1 MRTSLTTTIAAILA
15 AATISSS
22 AFANDK
28 PYEPYSYQGFG
39 TASCSVFNKHAR
51 DGMWLSE
58 FHSWTQGMIS
68 GLNYDSVKED
78 GSYQDLH
85 SLTVDEQK
93 NVLITYCRQHPEEQ
107 FMGAIG
113 ALYSALDTVKNDK
126 TMGDVSNNK
135 SSKN

>member
-1 MRTSLTTTIAAILA
+1 MRNVTTTIAAILA

-22 AFANDK
+22 AFANNK
-28 PYEPYSYQGFG
+28 PYEPYSFQGFG
-39 TASCSVFNKHAR
+39 TATCKVFDQHAR
-51 DGMWLSE
+51 DAMWLSE

-68 GLNYDSVKED
+68 GLNYDSVKAD

-113 ALYSALDTVKNDK
+113 ALYSALDTVNENK
-126 TMGDVSNNK
+126 TMGGELNNK